1 MHDEFTA
8 REKSGDRRCG
18 DATHQLASSTSR
30 DNLTMATSTLR
41 SRLLCLASASL
52 VGLLGFWIWWF
63 KAGGGHILPI
73 PLIMRPAISVVIP
86 QGKYVGIEARS
97 GYPQPL
103 ELFLGIPY
111 ALSTAGERRFRPPV
125 AVGTSDETFDASNYG
140 NICPSGPPDNTHV
153 SEDCLNLNIYRPKER
168 SQDKL
173 LPVLVHIHGGAF
185 NGGFGH
191 SRQVSNLVAWAS
203 EPFIGISFNYRLG
216 ALGFL
221 PSKVTA
227 DEGLLNLGLKDQ
239 ALLLEWVQKNIE
251 AFGGNPDDVTL
262 MGSSAGAHSVR
273 SSHLKES
280 DSLQ

>member
-1 MHDEFTA
+1 MHNEVTG
-8 REKSGDRRCG
+8 REKSGDRRRG
-18 DATHQLASSTSR
+18 DAIPRLASSNR
-30 DNLTMATSTLR
+30 DNLTMALSTPRR
-41 SRLLCLASASL
+41 SSVFLVSASL
-52 VGLLGFWIWWF
+52 VGLLGFWLWWF
-63 KAGGGHILPI
+63 KAGGSILPI
-73 PLIMRPAISVVIP
+73 PLIMRPEISVIIP
-86 QGKYVGIEARS
+86 QGRYIGVEARS

-125 AVGTSDETFDASNYG
+125 AVGNSDDTFDASNYG
-140 NICPSGPPDNTHV
+140 NVCPSGPPDNTHV

-168 SQDKL
+168 SQNKL

-191 SRQVSNLVAWAS
+191 SRQVSNIVAWAS

-216 ALGFL
+216 AFGFL
-221 PSKVTA
+221 PSKA
-227 DEGLLNLGLKDQ
+227 AEDEGLLNLGLKDQ

-273 SSHLKES
+273 SFHL
-280 DSLQ
+280 